1 MLLNLQHA
9 NGSLCKF
16 ILQILI
22 EQQMYAELPCHGK
35 AHLMQPKAE
44 HVQDKKEKLA
54 AALNWLPCNPFATVR
69 CRFAL
74 PVWSRWK
81 PTTTICT
88 NESFQKSTSI
98 TVESNAICFY
108 FLPPTA
114 MLPPCRQKCRF
125 YPESVPRPFR
135 FSNQHRFLQSNQL
148 LLEEFKFQSHS
159 GCLREKS

>member
-9 NGSLCKF
+9 NGSLCKI

-74 PVWSRWK
+74 PVWSWWK
-81 PTTTICT
+81 PTTTMCT
-88 NESFQKSTSI
+88 MHKWEFPKIHLNYRWKQRHLFLFPPANRHVAALSPKVSFLSRKRSSAVSFQQ
-98 TVESNAICFY
+98 
-108 FLPPTA
+108 PTPIFTIKPTPA
-114 MLPPCRQKCRF
+114 PKI
-125 YPESVPRPFR
+125 
-135 FSNQHRFLQSNQL
+135 
-148 LLEEFKFQSHS
+148 
-159 GCLREKS
+159 

>member
-1 MLLNLQHA
+1 
-9 NGSLCKF
+9 
-16 ILQILI
+16 
-22 EQQMYAELPCHGK
+22 MYAELPCHGK

-74 PVWSRWK
+74 PVWSWWK
-81 PTTTICT
+81 PTTTMCT

-98 TVESNAICFY
+98 AVESNAICFY

-114 MLPPCRQKCRF
+114 MYVAALSPKVSFLTRKRSSSVSFQQPTPAFTMKPTIARRIQISITLHLSAWKAQITRQ
-125 YPESVPRPFR
+125 SHNGPRPI
-135 FSNQHRFLQSNQL
+135 
-148 LLEEFKFQSHS
+148 
-159 GCLREKS
+159 